1 MSIIEDL
8 KLQFKIGDVLTKL
21 LFWNIAFFAIPSIV
35 FGILPLFKVNIN
47 YINYVSLSSNPNDLL
62 LKPWS
67 IFTYAFCHSSILHIL
82 FNLIMLN
89 FAGRLFLIFFNQK
102 QLLSLYFVGSLF
114 AGIVFL
120 LSYMFFPALANVNT
134 ALVGASASVMA
145 LLFATVSY
153 SPLMNIRLLLFGNV
167 KLWHIALVL
176 IVIDLFQ
183 LPMENTGGHLAHIGG
198 AIFGYIY
205 IRLLKKGTDICN
217 WFTLIIDAFSSIFV
231 KRKSKPFKKVHRTF
245 KAPVEKRASKIVT
258 KDKVQQQI
266 DEILDKISQS
276 GYDSLSSAEK
286 EFLFKAGKQ

>member
-1 MSIIEDL
+1 MSLLEDL

-21 LFWNIAFFAIPSIV
+21 LFWNIAFFAIPAV
-35 FGILPLFKVNIN
+35 LFGILPLFKVNID
-47 YINYVSLSSNPNDLL
+47 YLSYVSLSSNPNDLL
-62 LKPWS
+62 WKSWS
-67 IFTYAFCHSSILHIL
+67 IFTYAFCHSSVLHIL

-102 QLLSLYFVGSLF
+102 QLLSLYFVGSFF
-114 AGIVFL
+114 AGLLFL

-145 LLFATVSY
+145 ILFATVSY

-167 KLWHIALVL
+167 KLWHIASVL

-198 AIFGYIY
+198 AFFGYIY
-205 IRLLKKGTDICN
+205 IRLLKNGIDICN
-217 WFTLIIDAFSSIFV
+217 WFTIILDTFSSIFGS
-231 KRKSKPFKKVHRTF
+231 RKSKPFKKVHRTY
-245 KAPVEKRASKIVT
+245 KAPAVKRASKIVT

-276 GYDSLSSAEK
+276 GYDSLSSDEK

>member
-1 MSIIEDL
+1 MSLLEDL

-21 LFWNIAFFAIPSIV
+21 IFWNIAFFAIPSVV
-35 FGILPLFKVNIN
+35 FGILPLFKINID
-47 YINYVSLSSNPNDLL
+47 YLSYVSLSSNPNDLL

-67 IFTYAFCHSSILHIL
+67 IFSYAFCHSSILHIL

-114 AGIVFL
+114 AGFVFL

-134 ALVGASASVMA
+134 VLVGASASVMA
-145 LLFATVSY
+145 ILFATVTY
-153 SPLMNIRLLLFGNV
+153 SPFMNIRLLLFGNV
-167 KLWHIALVL
+167 KLWHIALIL

-183 LPMENTGGHLAHIGG
+183 LPRENTGGHLAHMGG
-198 AIFGYIY
+198 AFFGYIY
-205 IRLLKKGTDICN
+205 IILLKKGIHICN
-217 WFTLIIDAFSSIFV
+217 WFTTVLDFFSSIFGS
-231 KRKSKPFKKVHRTF
+231 RKSKPFKKIHRTY
-245 KAPVEKRASKIVT
+245 KVPVEKRASKIVT

-276 GYDSLSSAEK
+276 GYDSLSSEEK
-286 EFLFKAGKQ
+286 EFLFKAGK

>member
-21 LFWNIAFFAIPSIV
+21 LFWNIAFFAIPSII
-35 FGILPLFKVNIN
+35 FGILPLFKVNIA
-47 YINYVSLSSNPNDLL
+47 YLNYVSLSSNPNDLL

-153 SPLMNIRLLLFGNV
+153 SPLMNIRLILFGNV

-231 KRKSKPFKKVHRTF
+231 KRKSKPFKKVHRTY
-245 KAPVEKRASKIVT
+245 KAPVEKRVSKIVT

-276 GYDSLSSAEK
+276 GYDSLSSEEK

>member
-1 MSIIEDL
+1 MSILEDL

-21 LFWNIAFFAIPSIV
+21 IFWNIAFFAIPSV
-35 FGILPLFKVNIN
+35 VLGILPLFKVNID
-47 YINYVSLSSNPNDLL
+47 YLNYVSLSTNPNDLL

-67 IFTYAFCHSSILHIL
+67 IFSYAFCHSSILHIL

-114 AGIVFL
+114 AGFVFL

-134 ALVGASASVMA
+134 ELVGASASVMA
-145 LLFATVSY
+145 ILFATVTY

-167 KLWHIALVL
+167 KLWHIALIL

-198 AIFGYIY
+198 AFFGYIY
-205 IRLLKKGTDICN
+205 IRLLKNGTDICN
-217 WFTLIIDAFSSIFV
+217 WFTLIIDAFSSIFGS
-231 KRKSKPFKKVHRTF
+231 RKSKPFKKVHRTY
-245 KAPVEKRASKIVT
+245 KAPAEKRVSKIVT

-276 GYDSLSSAEK
+276 GYDSLSSEEK

>member
-21 LFWNIAFFAIPSIV
+21 LFWNIAFFAIPSV
-35 FGILPLFKVNIN
+35 LFGILPLFKINIE
-47 YINYVSLSSNPNDLL
+47 YLSYVSLSSNPNDLL

-114 AGIVFL
+114 AGFVFL

-145 LLFATVSY
+145 ILFATVTY

-167 KLWHIALVL
+167 KLWHIALIL

-198 AIFGYIY
+198 AFFGYIY
-205 IRLLKKGTDICN
+205 IRLLKNGTDICN
-217 WFTLIIDAFSSIFV
+217 WFTLIIDAFSSIFGS
-231 KRKSKPFKKVHRTF
+231 RKSKPFKKVHRTY
-245 KAPVEKRASKIVT
+245 KAPAEKRVSKIVT

-276 GYDSLSSAEK
+276 GYDSLSSEEK
-286 EFLFKAGKQ
+286 EFLFKAGK

>member
-1 MSIIEDL
+1 MSILEDL

-21 LFWNIAFFAIPSIV
+21 IFWNIAFFAIPSIL
-35 FGILPLFKVNIN
+35 FGILPLFKVNID
-47 YINYVSLSSNPNDLL
+47 YLNYVSLSSNPHELL
-62 LKPWS
+62 WKPWS

-102 QLLSLYFVGSLF
+102 QLLSLYFVSSLF

-134 ALVGASASVMA
+134 SLVGASASVMA
-145 LLFATVSY
+145 ILFATVSY

-183 LPMENTGGHLAHIGG
+183 LPKENTGGHLAHIGG
-198 AIFGYIY
+198 AFFGYIY
-205 IRLLKKGTDICN
+205 IRLLKNGTDICN
-217 WFTLIIDAFSSIFV
+217 WFTLIIDAFFSIFGN
-231 KRKSKPFKKVHRTF
+231 KKSKPFKKVHRTY
-245 KAPVEKRASKIVT
+245 KAPAEKRAAKIVT

-276 GYDSLSSAEK
+276 GYDSLSSEEK